1 MIGSIRFP
9 AAMSPL
15 RERNF
20 RLLWAGQAVSAA
32 GDALVPVAM
41 TFATLS
47 VSGSASSLGLVLGSA
62 TVARLVSLP
71 VGGVWADRLPR
82 QLLMLGSDGVRA
94 LATGALGAAFI
105 TGHGQLWQLVALA
118 IVFNLAGGFFT
129 PAASALMPQAVST
142 QSLQQANAL
151 MGLARSTTNVAG
163 PAVSGLL
170 VAVINPGWVFA
181 IDAVSFVV
189 SALSLALLRIARG
202 EPAQRTGFWRELAA
216 GWRAVTSRR
225 WYLLNLGS
233 HALWN
238 FAIAALFV
246 LGPLVA
252 KQHLGG
258 PAAWGLITAS
268 IGAGSIA
275 GGLVALRLM
284 PRRPLV
290 AANLALTPA
299 ALQLLALAVPLPLP
313 AIIAAAIVG
322 WAGLTYLNEIW
333 AATVPHLMPA
343 DVLGRAISFD
353 WVISIVAM
361 PAGFAIS
368 GPVADH
374 VGVPATLVVAAC
386 VLAIPSF
393 LIVLVPGVRGIRRT
407 QDGRILAEVAT

>member
-1 MIGSIRFP
+1 
-9 AAMSPL
+9 MSPL

-20 RLLWAGQAVSAA
+20 RLLWTGQAVSAA
-32 GDALVPVAM
+32 GDALVPVALA
-41 TFATLS
+41 FATLS

-82 QLLMLGSDGVRA
+82 QLLMLASDGVRA
-94 LATGALGAAFI
+94 LATGTLGAAFI
-105 TGHGQLWQLVALA
+105 TGHGQLWQLVASA
-118 IVFNLAGGFFT
+118 IVFNLADGFFT

-163 PAVSGLL
+163 PAISGLL

-202 EPAQRTGFWRELAA
+202 EPAQRTGFWRELAE

-246 LGPLVA
+246 LGPIVA
-252 KQHLGG
+252 KRHLGG

-268 IGAGSIA
+268 IGVGSIA

-290 AANLALTPA
+290 AANLALTPS
-299 ALQLLALAVPLPLP
+299 ALQLLALAGPLPLP

-322 WAGLTYLNEIW
+322 WAGLTYLNEVW
-333 AATVPHLMPA
+333 AATVPHLMPS
-343 DVLGRAISFD
+343 DVLGRANSFD

-361 PAGFAIS
+361 PAGFAIA

-374 VGVPATLVVAAC
+374 VGVPATLVAAAC
-386 VLAIPSF
+386 LLAIPSF

-407 QDGRILAEVAT
+407 QDGRIVAEAAT